1 MTLSSPESS
10 LPSLPDSD
18 VSVVTEEL
26 NLTTPTEPKLAIKEL
41 TMPIFPTVADLTAN
55 SPDAVTELLTTRT
68 AKSVIL
74 ELATLLLDKH
84 ADPTVLS
91 HTVVM
96 VLLMLVR
103 NVTRVSGGKDPD
115 ALALANLSAEMH
127 ASNPENNVTTVLL
140 EWAKSM

>member
-41 TMPIFPTVADLTAN
+41 TMPIFPTAADLTAN